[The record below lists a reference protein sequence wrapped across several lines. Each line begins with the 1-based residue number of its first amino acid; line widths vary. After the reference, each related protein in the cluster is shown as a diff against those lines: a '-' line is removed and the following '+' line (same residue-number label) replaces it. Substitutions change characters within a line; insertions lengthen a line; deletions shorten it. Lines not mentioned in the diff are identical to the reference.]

1 MAVLHPVLPP
11 RILLVDD
18 DLRLRD
24 LLVSFL
30 GNHDMHVT
38 RVGDG
43 TEMMHTLTQQT
54 FDLYILDINLPGMS
68 GWDICKQLRG
78 HGDNTP
84 IVMLTARSED
94 HDRIHGLEI
103 GADDYL
109 PKPFNS
115 HELLARIRAV
125 LRRFTYQPSP
135 AAPSYDEV
143 IEFNDFKLDPAR
155 NQLMLRGQPV
165 LLTATELLLFKL
177 LHQHRG
183 RVVSRDL
190 ICQKLHGRD
199 HLPDDRSVDVLI
211 SRIRKF
217 LGLRP
222 DGAPYIQTIRN
233 QGYMMLVTDTSAEK

>member
-1 MAVLHPVLPP
+1 MPVINAVLSP

-24 LLVSFL
+24 LLGSFL
-30 GNHDMHVT
+30 VNHGMHVT
-38 RVGDG
+38 GVGDSV
-43 TEMMHTLTQQT
+43 EMMHVLTQQT
-54 FDLYILDINLPGMS
+54 FDLYILDINLPGIS
-68 GWDICKQLRG
+68 GWDICQQLRG
-78 HGDNTP
+78 LGDNTP

-125 LRRFTYQPSP
+125 LRRFTYQPTPTASRY
-135 AAPSYDEV
+135 SEV
-143 IEFNDFKLDPAR
+143 IEFNDFRLDRAR
-155 NQLMLRGQPV
+155 NQLMFRGQPV
-165 LLTATELLLFKL
+165 PLTATELLLFKL
-177 LHQHRG
+177 LYEHHG
-183 RVVSRDL
+183 RVISRDV

-217 LGLRP
+217 IGLRP

-233 QGYMMLVTDTSAEK
+233 QGYMMLVTDSSAKT